1 MLNEM
6 TYWNASK
13 FAIFLEY
20 ENPCSFFCL
29 FFISCCFIFS
39 PNEYPGLCRLKPGHS
54 FGGKNEV
61 AQNEKRKNL
70 RGFSY
75 SKNMASVSLGHFIKH
90 KPLISEECHA
100 MT

>member
-1 MLNEM
+1 MAASVLHNSHLNVNSLLNHSSEIRDLCPSKILQNLPYFWNM
-6 TYWNASK
+6 KTYAK
-13 FAIFLEY
+13 KKY
-20 ENPCSFFCL
+20 T
-29 FFISCCFIFS
+29 
-39 PNEYPGLCRLKPGHS
+39 
-54 FGGKNEV
+54 